1 MKQWDLNCG
10 SWDFIT
16 GSLCC
21 SWVSS
26 GWTLLSMQPRV
37 VVDNLCQQGCTLFGK
52 QPPSCLYWHQP
63 CLWEDAIDLRVYQST
78 HVNLLCLLKKDFIQ
92 FTKYVKKRE
101 KLQHLLSL
109 PSGSPPQDVSLMYH
123 DNLLCSTLHACSQTE
138 GFIPHQ
144 WSAASGHL
152 GASPAE
158 WVYRYSSNTT
168 IHTYA

>member
-1 MKQWDLNCG
+1 MYFVWKTTT
-10 SWDFIT
+10 F
-16 GSLCC
+16 
-21 SWVSS
+21 
-26 GWTLLSMQPRV
+26 LLILTPAV
-37 VVDNLCQQGCTLFGK
+37 LGGG
-52 QPPSCLYWHQP
+52 
-63 CLWEDAIDLRVYQST
+63 AIDLRVYQST

-144 WSAASGHL
+144 
-152 GASPAE
+152 
-158 WVYRYSSNTT
+158 
-168 IHTYA
+168 